1 MPKMEECMKPHALVH
16 MVSGAG
22 IGFLVL
28 ALVPALASNALM
40 LGIIL
45 LVLAFAAEF
54 VVNK

>member
-1 MPKMEECMKPHALVH
+1 MEECMKPHALVH
-16 MVSGAG
+16 LVSGAG

-28 ALVPALASNALM
+28 ALVPALAANALM

-45 LVLAFAAEF
+45 LVLAFAGEF